1 MRMLLRRRYDLP
13 LDRDG
18 AARLVPWIVALMSYL
33 AAMAL
38 AGGVAL
44 GVLAWQ
50 WSEGVSSA
58 ITVLLPPLADGV
70 TAGGVAA
77 GADDPRI
84 SQARQALADLPGVGK
99 VEPLDP
105 AQVARRLEPWLGAG
119 AGVSD
124 LPLPRLLI
132 VRVTGQQRPDTA
144 AMRQRMD
151 KVAAGAVVDDHG
163 VWRAEI
169 ARLALRIMALSGFAV
184 GLIGL
189 AGAAVVVFAVR
200 SGLAIHR
207 ETIEVLHLIG
217 AHDDYIARQFQNHTA
232 RLAFV
237 GGLISLVLLVLTE
250 IFVYQAALSLDPS
263 LLPRLDLKPW
273 QWMLFGAAPG
283 LAVFVG
289 MMSIAGATAKRTV
302 QRALARLV

>member
-1 MRMLLRRRYDLP
+1 MLLRRRYDLP

-38 AGGVAL
+38 AAGLAL
-44 GVLAWQ
+44 GVLAWR

-58 ITVLLPPLADGV
+58 ITVLLPPLADSIGS
-70 TAGGVAA
+70 GGAA
-77 GADDPRI
+77 ANADDPRI
-84 SQARQALADLPGVGK
+84 AQVRQALADLPGVGQ
-99 VEPLDP
+99 VQPLDP
-105 AQVARRLEPWLGAG
+105 AQVARQLEPWLGAG
-119 AGVSD
+119 AGASE

-132 VRVTGQQRPDTA
+132 VRVAGSQRPDTA
-144 AMRQRMD
+144 ELRRRMER
-151 KVAAGAVVDDHG
+151 VAAGAVVDDHG

-169 ARLALRIMALSGFAV
+169 ARLAVRVMALSGFAV
-184 GLIGL
+184 ALIGL

-237 GGLISLVLLVLTE
+237 GGLISLVLLAATE
-250 IFVYQAALSLDPS
+250 AFVYQAALNLDPT
-263 LLPRLDLKPW
+263 LLPRVDLTPW
-273 QWMLFGAAPG
+273 QWVLLGAAPG
-283 LAVFVG
+283 LVVFAS

-302 QRALARLV
+302 QRALARMV